1 MNNRMMTESNNKR
14 KISFYYELIKE
25 LGLPDRPSSLKKI
38 ENVLVTDF
46 KAKYSVLL
54 SKYNNLFT
62 KVIT

>member
-1 MNNRMMTESNNKR
+1 MNNKLMAESHSKR
-14 KISFYYELIKE
+14 KISYYYELIKD
-25 LGLPDRPSSLKKI
+25 LGLPDRPPSLRKI

-46 KAKYSVLL
+46 KAKYSSLL